1 MGFVIPAAIVAG
13 IGVLAGV
20 GLTLASK
27 LMAVKVNENVAQ
39 VRAALPGANCGAC
52 GYAGCDDYAKNVAED
67 HTVKANLCTPG
78 GSMVAMEISRILG
91 VEFEA
96 IAGKY
101 AVMRCSGSR
110 EKTNYVMDYQG
121 YQSCNA
127 NKLFYRGRG
136 ACDKSCL
143 GFGDCVHACDYN
155 AIAVENGLAHINR
168 SRCVGCG
175 QCAKVCP
182 NNLID
187 IIPDTAKIVVAC
199 NSEATGART
208 KENCSIGCISCGL
221 CEKSCKFDA
230 IHVENGHAN
239 IDYDKCKNCGMCVT
253 ACPRKTIRRISNIPS
268 PS

>member
-1 MGFVIPAAIVAG
+1 MGFVIPAAIVVA
-13 IGVLAGV
+13 IGVVAGV

-39 VRAALPGANCGAC
+39 IRALLPGANCGAC
-52 GYAGCDDYAKNVAED
+52 GFAGCDDYAKSVAED

-78 GSMVAMEISRILG
+78 GSQVAMEISQVLG
-91 VEFEA
+91 VKFEA

-101 AVMRCSGSR
+101 AVLHCAGSR

-121 YQSCNA
+121 FQSCTA

-143 GFGDCVHACDYN
+143 GFGDCAKVCDYD
-155 AIAVENGLAHINR
+155 AIAVENGLALINR

-175 QCAKVCP
+175 RCAKACP
-182 NNLID
+182 NGLIE
-187 IIPDTAKIVVAC
+187 IVPDSANIVVAC
-199 NSEATGART
+199 STEASGSLTRSR
-208 KENCSIGCISCGL
+208 CDIGCVGCGL

-230 IHVENGHAN
+230 IHVEGFRAV
-239 IDYDKCKNCGMCVT
+239 IDYDKCRNCGLCIKV
-253 ACPRKTIRRISNIPS
+253 CPRKVIKKISNIPA
-268 PS
+268 PQ